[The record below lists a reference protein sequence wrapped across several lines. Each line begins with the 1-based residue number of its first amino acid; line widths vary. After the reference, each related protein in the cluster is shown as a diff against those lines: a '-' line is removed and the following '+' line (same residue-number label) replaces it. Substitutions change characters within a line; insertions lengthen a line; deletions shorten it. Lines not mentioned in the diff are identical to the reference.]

1 MGVYSAQ
8 MRVVISHKPGLFF
21 VPSATSALIEGTM
34 DLQAFREEVQ
44 SFLAN
49 HCPPSARGKG
59 ETVTIGSKR
68 PMKDPELLKWRHA
81 LGERGWNVPMWPKEY
96 GGGGLS
102 HEEATVLMNEVG
114 KIDARLP
121 MPGMGTS
128 MIGPTLLEYGTEEQK
143 KQHIPGIASGD
154 VSWCQGYSEPG
165 AGSDLASLRTK
176 AEDKGDFYEV
186 NGQKIWTSGA
196 QFADWIFALVRTDF
210 EVPKHEGISFVLMD
224 MNQPGIS
231 VKPIQLISGTSPF
244 CETFFDNAI
253 AHKVDLVGQL
263 NRGWTVGKRLLQ
275 HERSGQGGI
284 GGAPSRKAAP
294 TPRLQDI
301 AKEYIGTDSAGRIAD
316 RGARDDVIRMAMNS
330 KSFRLTQKRAQQ
342 ENASGQ
348 TPGEATSIFKLYGAT
363 LTRETSEMKC
373 QLMGTQGFGW
383 EGDSFKRIEVE
394 STREFLGARA
404 HTIYGG
410 TNEVQMNIVAKRVLG
425 LPD

>member
-1 MGVYSAQ
+1 
-8 MRVVISHKPGLFF
+8 
-21 VPSATSALIEGTM
+21 M

-44 SFLAN
+44 SFLAD

-59 ETVTIGSKR
+59 ETITIGSKR
-68 PMKDPELLKWRHA
+68 PMKDPDLLKWRHA
-81 LGERGWNVPMWPKEY
+81 LGERGWNTPMWPKEY

-102 HEEATVLMNEVG
+102 REEATVLMDEVS

-210 EVPKHEGISFVLMD
+210 DVPKHEGISFVLMD
-224 MNQPGIS
+224 MNQPGITI
-231 VKPIQLISGTSPF
+231 KPIQLISGTSPF

-284 GGAPSRKAAP
+284 GGAPARKPAP
-294 TPRLQDI
+294 APRLHDI
-301 AKEYIGTDSAGRIAD
+301 AKQYIGTDSSGRIAE
-316 RGARDDVIRMAMNS
+316 RGARDDLIRMAMNS

-348 TPGEATSIFKLYGAT
+348 TPGEASSIFKLYGAT

-383 EGDSFKRIEVE
+383 EGDSFKPSEVE

>member
-1 MGVYSAQ
+1 
-8 MRVVISHKPGLFF
+8 
-21 VPSATSALIEGTM
+21 M